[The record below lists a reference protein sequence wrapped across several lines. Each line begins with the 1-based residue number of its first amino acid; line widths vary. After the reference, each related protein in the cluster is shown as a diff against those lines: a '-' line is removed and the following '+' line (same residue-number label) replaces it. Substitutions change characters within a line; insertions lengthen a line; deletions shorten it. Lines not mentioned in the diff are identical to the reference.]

1 MVLDRRENAS
11 RRQSACTE
19 RMWPAC
25 SLASLDRSG
34 LQVPPPAHG
43 HCTFPAH
50 HVRSRW
56 MDWSV
61 RQTLRPSRHGEFA
74 RSRFHRGRRR
84 ALLEYCPATLALC
97 LRPCGLVPSR
107 RGGHGGMPSPRV
119 RPPRP
124 PGDVGVYQCTHGR
137 AHEAVRAVDA
147 SLYETGITG
156 CVLGCVARDL
166 SASARPPSR
175 LRGRHFYTSACST
188 APWRLRPL
196 LSAYRTHEGAE
207 KHQWGL
213 SAAHSNISCV

>member
-1 MVLDRRENAS
+1 MKTRPTVS
-11 RRQSACTE
+11 RRAQSECGP
-19 RMWPAC
+19 R
-25 SLASLDRSG
+25 
-34 LQVPPPAHG
+34 
-43 HCTFPAH
+43 
-50 HVRSRW
+50 
-56 MDWSV
+56 
-61 RQTLRPSRHGEFA
+61 A
-74 RSRFHRGRRR
+74 RSRVWTGQDCERHHRHTGTASSPPITSARDGWPGVSGKRCVPRGMTSWPGLASTGGAGERYWNTALQLWHSASDR
-84 ALLEYCPATLALC
+84 AGWFPAAA
-97 LRPCGLVPSR
+97 
-107 RGGHGGMPSPRV
+107 GGMAGMPWPRA

-213 SAAHSNISCV
+213 SATHSNTSCV

>member
-1 MVLDRRENAS
+1 MARRRARRRAAGATATAQFVLTLSNGPRRLSGTFMVLDRRENAS

-50 HVRSRW
+50 HIRSRW

-61 RQTLRPSRHGEFA
+61 WQTLRPSRHGEFA

-107 RGGHGGMPSPRV
+107 RGGHGQHALATCTPPKATGGMWV
-119 RPPRP
+119 
-124 PGDVGVYQCTHGR
+124 C
-137 AHEAVRAVDA
+137 
-147 SLYETGITG
+147 I
-156 CVLGCVARDL
+156 
-166 SASARPPSR
+166 SAR
-175 LRGRHFYTSACST
+175 TSALTKPFGPLTHHSAKRASRGASWVASRTTST
-188 APWRLRPL
+188 ARQCGRRQP
-196 LSAYRTHEGAE
+196 SMG
-207 KHQWGL
+207 
-213 SAAHSNISCV
+213 